1 MSKFC
6 DRFGLLSEQDALVL
20 EATLQQ
26 LTLQQVPPRRIKFLE
41 IGVYQGQTGL
51 GIKKWCDTM
60 STQLEWWGIDSG
72 RDIVPMPPFEGAKI
86 VHGKSEQVYP
96 HIPNDF
102 DAILID
108 GCHCR
113 NHIILDTLNYSPKV
127 VAGGF
132 LLFHDTSPSAQGKD
146 YQSDGVDSPEFYIS
160 TLEAFKMIGWPRD
173 NWRLFT
179 ERCDE
184 SLPYGGMRSYMRI
197 A

>member
-1 MSKFC
+1 MSQFC

-20 EATLQQ
+20 EATLER
-26 LTLQQVPPRRIKFLE
+26 LGTILSIKFLE

-51 GIKKWCDTM
+51 GIKKWCDKRGIP
-60 STQLEWWGIDSG
+60 LEWWGIDSG
-72 RDIVPMPPFEGAKI
+72 RDIVPKPPFEGANI

-127 VAGGF
+127 RAGGF

-160 TLEAFKMIGWPRD
+160 TLEAFKMINWPHRPGWELVD
-173 NWRLFT
+173 
-179 ERCDE
+179 ERFDE
-184 SLPYGGMRSYMRI
+184 SLPYGGMRCYRRLI
-197 A
+197 

>member
-20 EATLQQ
+20 ESTLEC
-26 LTLQQVPPRRIKFLE
+26 LTPCRIKFLE

-51 GIKKWCDTM
+51 GIKKWCDKRGIA
-60 STQLEWWGIDSG
+60 LEWWGIDSG
-72 RDIVPMPPFEGAKI
+72 RDIVPTPPFEGAKI

-96 HIPNDF
+96 NIPCDF

-113 NHIILDTLNYSPKV
+113 NHIILDTLNYAPKV
-127 VAGGF
+127 RRGGY

-146 YQSDGVDSPEFYIS
+146 YQSDGPDSPEFYIS
-160 TLEAFKMIGWPRD
+160 TLAAFRMIG
-173 NWRLFT
+173 
-179 ERCDE
+179 
-184 SLPYGGMRSYMRI
+184 
-197 A
+197 